1 MLIILRL
8 IQSLIRV
15 TLRDFMLNLL
25 VFFEG
30 WDAVVITLIL
40 KSCQGPVPIHVYY
53 QYQEMK
59 YGSLFVRS
67 KENFISVAR
76 QM

>member
-1 MLIILRL
+1 MLIIQRL
-8 IQSLIRV
+8 IQLLIRV

-40 KSCQGPVPIHVYY
+40 KSCQGPFLIHVLSISRD
-53 QYQEMK
+53 E
-59 YGSLFVRS
+59 LWFFVRS